1 METQHITHDVSKNK
15 GFREKGFH
23 QEITN
28 PRAPAP
34 GLDTPEASGEVV
46 GDASLNKNSEAKHSK
61 KVEAGV
67 GVNEEIS
74 LECEDSSQADT
85 QVDDAPEEKRPKK
98 SRGETCLLTPEQE
111 VDLVNWYR
119 ENPCL

>member
-1 METQHITHDVSKNK
+1 MSAKTKASGRRVSTRKSPTP
-15 GFREKGFH
+15 
-23 QEITN
+23 Q
-28 PRAPAP
+28 APAP

-46 GDASLNKNSEAKHSK
+46 GDASLNENSEAKHSK

-85 QVDDAPEEKRPKK
+85 QVDDAQR
-98 SRGETCLLTPEQE
+98 RNLFA
-111 VDLVNWYR
+111 
-119 ENPCL
+119 NP